1 MKFIFKSLFLVAVLS
16 SNITFANNSIWL
28 PLNSAQ
34 VEATLV
40 ADFNVSA
47 SSSWSFDLGQ
57 MTTLLNAAGNSPSN
71 ALIIELPYPDGS
83 FHSFKVWESS
93 IMESGLAAKFP
104 QIKTYSG
111 FDVANPRAILK
122 LDVNPINFHAMVF
135 DGTRTFM
142 INPRNK
148 NNASVYASF
157 FKKDL
162 IRTYQQQMHC
172 EFGQTNSGLIPNG
185 TTINLG
191 NGLPAL
197 NTTAQRTNGT
207 IHKKYRLALACTY
220 EYACA
225 ITGSTTPT
233 QAPVLAAMVTS
244 VNRVNG
250 VYETELGVTLTLVNN
265 TNLLIYLTSAD
276 PYTNNNGSTM
286 LGQNQTT
293 VSTTIGSANYDIGHV
308 FSTGGGGIASL
319 GSVCGSVKAQG
330 VTGSSNPVGDAF
342 DIDYVAHEIGHQFG
356 CNHTFNSNSGSCSG
370 NGKINNAYEPL
381 SGTTIM
387 AYAGICNPD
396 NIQPHSDPYFHAASL
411 VEASKFITTGSGTC
425 YTTAT
430 PTNPTPAS
438 VPSILATYNI
448 PFKTPF
454 ELTAPVATDPDHQA
468 MTYCWEAWNLG
479 NFNNAWTT
487 AYTTGPNFRTFS
499 PDTGR
504 TRVFPMPSRV
514 VRNTASPNYLGE
526 KLPEVARK
534 ITAKLTVR
542 DINNGIGCFNFT
554 DDSVNINAINTT
566 NAFTVLT
573 PATTA
578 TTWVGGTNQT
588 VTWNVVG
595 TTAAPI
601 NCNFVNIYLSV
612 DSGYTFPYLIA
623 AQVPNVGTAT
633 FSVPNINTT
642 NKARV
647 KVKGDSNI
655 FFNLNPSVFTIQKN
669 NTLTSP
675 NLIAEGD
682 SLTLCS
688 GKTTT
693 LHYVGPTGVGPTG
706 YAITWFNN
714 TPYDSVTFV
723 PATTGF
729 YTVSA
734 NNGVNYYID
743 TIYIT
748 VNPSPTA
755 SVSPAGTTLFCAPS
769 AQSLT
774 ASTNAIGASY
784 LWYINNTPIPSA
796 TTSIYTATSAGN
808 YTVKIT
814 SANGCVTTS
823 PASVL
828 LAGTLSA
835 TITAT
840 GSTSIC
846 AGGSVLLSANT
857 GNNYSYQWYQN
868 GVTIAGA
875 TTSTYVAT
883 ATGNYSVAIVVGTC
897 YAASNV
903 ISVLVSGAGNA
914 PIVNVIASGNTTI
927 CTGASVVLTTNTGI
941 NYSYQWQLNGVAI
954 SGATQNSY
962 AVTAGGS
969 YTVLVSNGG
978 CNTTSTA
985 VVVTQLADI
994 APIAKI
1000 TPASSTDFCVG
1011 NNVALLANTGANYSY
1026 EWYYNNNLI
1035 AGANASIY
1043 NASLQGAYKV
1053 KITDNVCTG
1062 TSLITSLTQHP
1073 LPVPTIGYAS
1083 GLLSIT
1089 NPGFSSYQ
1097 WYLNGQMLSGAYG
1110 ISYYPVQNGIY
1121 TMQVTDQ
1128 WNCTGVSNGIL
1139 IENFTGVASTTM
1151 NNQIMISPNPAHEQI
1166 QIIGLDQSRVKIYNA
1181 LGQEVINVLN
1191 QNIISIAALSSG
1203 IYMVHIFDE
1212 HNNLVQAQK
1221 LVKE

>member
-1 MKFIFKSLFLVAVLS
+1 MKFIFKSLFLFAVLAS
-16 SNITFANNSIWL
+16 KFVFASNSIWL
-28 PLNSAQ
+28 PLNSTQ
-34 VEATLV
+34 VETTLT
-40 ADFNVSA
+40 ADFNVS
-47 SSSWSFDLGQ
+47 SSSAWSFDLAQ
-57 MTTLLNAAGNSPSN
+57 MTSLLQTAGNNPSN
-71 ALIIELPYPDGS
+71 AIVLELPYPDGS
-83 FHSFKVWESS
+83 FHSYKVWESS

-111 FDVANPRAILK
+111 FDMANPGATLK
-122 LDVNPINFHAMVF
+122 LDINPINFHAMVF
-135 DGTRTFM
+135 DGSRTFM
-142 INPRNK
+142 INPRNR
-148 NNASVYASF
+148 NNATIYASF

-172 EFGQTNSGLIPNG
+172 EIGQTASGLVPNG
-185 TTINLG
+185 SPITIG
-191 NGLPAL
+191 SGLPAL

-207 IHKKYRLALACTY
+207 VHKKYRLALACTY

-225 ITGSTTPT
+225 VTGSTTPT

-250 VYETELGVTLTLVNN
+250 VYENEFGVTLTLVNN
-265 TNLLIYLTSAD
+265 TNLLIYLTSTD

-293 VSTTIGSANYDIGHV
+293 VTTTIGSANYDIGHV

-319 GSVCGSVKAQG
+319 GCVCGSVKAQG
-330 VTGSSNPVGDAF
+330 VTGSPNPVGDAY
-342 DIDYVAHEIGHQFG
+342 DIDYVAHEMGHQFG
-356 CNHTFNSNSGSCSG
+356 CNHTFNSNNGSCSG
-370 NGKINNAYEPL
+370 NRNNATAYEPL

-387 AYAGICNPD
+387 AYAGICSPD
-396 NIQPHSDPYFHAASL
+396 DIQQHSDPYFHAASL

-430 PTNPTPAS
+430 PTNPTPS
-438 VPSILATYNI
+438 TVPSILATYNI

-454 ELTAPVATDPDHQA
+454 ELTAPIATDPDHQA

-479 NFNNAWTT
+479 NFGTAWTT
-487 AYTTGPNFRTFS
+487 AYTAGPNFRSFN
-499 PDTGR
+499 PDTSR

-578 TTWVGGTNQT
+578 TTWMGGTNQT

-612 DSGYTFPYLIA
+612 DSGYTFPYVLA
-623 AQVPNVGTAT
+623 SHVANSGTAI

-669 NTLTSP
+669 TSLTAP

-682 SLTLCS
+682 SLTICS

-693 LHYVGPTGVGPTG
+693 LHYAGPTG
-706 YAITWFNN
+706 YTVNWFNGN
-714 TPYDSVTFV
+714 TADSVIFV

-734 NNGVNYYID
+734 NNGVNFYID

-748 VNPSPTA
+748 VNPSPSAT
-755 SVSPAGTTLFCAPS
+755 VSPTGTTLFCAPS
-769 AQSLT
+769 TLLLT
-774 ASTNAIGASY
+774 ATTNATGASY
-784 LWYINNTPIPSA
+784 LWYINNNPITTA
-796 TTSIYTATSAGN
+796 TASTYTATSAGN

-814 SANGCVTTS
+814 SANGCVSTS

-828 LAGTLSA
+828 LSGTLTAS
-835 TITAT
+835 ITAT

-857 GNNYSYQWYQN
+857 GNNYTYQWYQN
-868 GVTIAGA
+868 GVAINGA
-875 TTSTYVAT
+875 TASTYVAT
-883 ATGNYSVAIVVGTC
+883 TSGNYSVAIVVGTC
-897 YAASNV
+897 NAASNIIAV
-903 ISVLVSGAGNA
+903 TVNTASNA
-914 PIVNVIASGNTTI
+914 PIVNVTASGSTTI
-927 CTGASVVLTTNTGI
+927 CTGASLVLTTNTGI

-954 SGATQNSY
+954 TGATQNAY
-962 AVTAGGS
+962 TVTSGGS

-978 CNTTSTA
+978 CNTTSSA
-985 VVVTQLADI
+985 VIVTQLADI
-994 APIAKI
+994 SPIAKI
-1000 TPASSTDFCVG
+1000 TPASSTDFCAG
-1011 NNVALLANTGANYSY
+1011 NTVALLANTGTNYFY

-1035 AGANASIY
+1035 AGATGSIY
-1043 NASLQGAYKV
+1043 NASLPGAYKV
-1053 KITDNVCTG
+1053 KITNNVCTG
-1062 TSLITSLTQHP
+1062 TSLITTLTQHP

-1089 NPGFSSYQ
+1089 NPGFNSYQ

-1110 ISYYPVQNGIY
+1110 ISYYPVQNGVY

-1139 IENFTGVASTTM
+1139 IENFTGVASTTL

-1166 QIIGLDQSRVKIYNA
+1166 QIIGLDKSRVKIYNA

-1191 QNIISIAALSSG
+1191 QNTISIAALSNG

>member
-1 MKFIFKSLFLVAVLS
+1 MKFIFKSLFLFAVLS
-16 SNITFANNSIWL
+16 SKFVFASNSIWL

-34 VEATLV
+34 VETTLT
-40 ADFNVSA
+40 ADFNVS
-47 SSSWSFDLGQ
+47 SSSAWSFDLAQ
-57 MTTLLNAAGNSPSN
+57 MTSLLHTAGNNPSN
-71 ALIIELPYPDGS
+71 AIVLELPYPDGS
-83 FHSFKVWESS
+83 FHSYKVWESS
-93 IMESGLAAKFP
+93 IMEAGLAAKFP

-111 FDVANPRAILK
+111 FDMANPGATLK
-122 LDVNPINFHAMVF
+122 LDINPINFHAMVF
-135 DGTRTFM
+135 DGSRTFM
-142 INPRNK
+142 INPRNR
-148 NNASVYASF
+148 NNATIYASF
-157 FKKDL
+157 YKKDL

-172 EFGQTNSGLIPNG
+172 EIGQTASGLVPNG
-185 TTINLG
+185 SPITIG
-191 NGLPAL
+191 SGLPAL

-207 IHKKYRLALACTY
+207 VHKKYRLALACTY

-225 ITGSTTPT
+225 VTGSTTPT

-250 VYETELGVTLTLVNN
+250 VYENEFGVTLTLVNN

-293 VSTTIGSANYDIGHV
+293 VTTTIGSANYDIGHV

-319 GSVCGSVKAQG
+319 GCVCGSVKAQG
-330 VTGSSNPVGDAF
+330 VTGSPSPVGDAY
-342 DIDYVAHEIGHQFG
+342 DIDYVAHEMGHQFG
-356 CNHTFNSNSGSCSG
+356 CNHTFNSNNGSCSG
-370 NGKINNAYEPL
+370 NRNNTTAYEPL

-387 AYAGICNPD
+387 AYAGICSPD
-396 NIQPHSDPYFHAASL
+396 DIQQHSDPYFHAASL

-430 PTNPTPAS
+430 PTNPTPS
-438 VPSILATYNI
+438 TVPSILATYNI

-454 ELTAPVATDPDHQA
+454 ELTAPIATDPDHQA

-479 NFNNAWTT
+479 NFGTAWTT
-487 AYTTGPNFRTFS
+487 AYTAGPNFRSFN
-499 PDTGR
+499 PDTSR

-578 TTWVGGTNQT
+578 TTWLGGTNQT

-612 DSGYTFPYLIA
+612 DSGYTFPYVLA
-623 AQVPNVGTAT
+623 SHVANSGTAT

-669 NTLTSP
+669 TSLTAP

-682 SLTLCS
+682 SLTICS

-693 LHYVGPTGVGPTG
+693 LHYAGPTG
-706 YAITWFNN
+706 YTKNWFNAS
-714 TPYDSVTFV
+714 TADSVIFV
-723 PATTGF
+723 PAATGY

-734 NNGVNYYID
+734 NNGVNFYID

-748 VNPSPTA
+748 VNPSPSAT
-755 SVSPAGTTLFCAPS
+755 VSPTGTTLFCAPS
-769 AQSLT
+769 TLLLT
-774 ASTNAIGASY
+774 ATTNATGASY
-784 LWYINNTPIPSA
+784 LWYINNNPIASA
-796 TTSIYTATSAGN
+796 TASTYTATSAGN

-814 SANGCVTTS
+814 SANGCVSTS

-828 LAGTLSA
+828 LSGTLTAS
-835 TITAT
+835 ITAT

-857 GNNYSYQWYQN
+857 GNNYTYQWYQN
-868 GVTIAGA
+868 GVAINGA
-875 TTSTYVAT
+875 TASTYVAT
-883 ATGNYSVAIVVGTC
+883 TSGNYSVAIVVGTC
-897 YAASNV
+897 NAASNIIAV
-903 ISVLVSGAGNA
+903 TVNTASNA
-914 PIVNVIASGNTTI
+914 PIVNVTASGSTTI

-941 NYSYQWQLNGVAI
+941 NYSYQWQLNGTPIV
-954 SGATQNSY
+954 GATQNSY
-962 AVTAGGS
+962 TVTSGGS
-969 YTVLVSNGG
+969 YTVLVTNGG
-978 CNTTSTA
+978 CNTTSSA
-985 VVVTQLADI
+985 VIVTQLADI
-994 APIAKI
+994 SPIAKI
-1000 TPASSTDFCVG
+1000 TPASSTDFCAG
-1011 NNVALLANTGANYSY
+1011 NTVALLANTGTNYFY

-1035 AGANASIY
+1035 AGATGSIY
-1043 NASLQGAYKV
+1043 NASLPGAYKV
-1053 KITDNVCTG
+1053 KITNNVCTG
-1062 TSLITSLTQHP
+1062 TSLITTLTQHP

-1089 NPGFSSYQ
+1089 NPGFNSYQ

-1110 ISYYPVQNGIY
+1110 ISYYPVQNGVY

-1128 WNCTGVSNGIL
+1128 WNCTGISNGIL
-1139 IENFTGVASTTM
+1139 IENFTGVASTTL
-1151 NNQIMISPNPAHEQI
+1151 NNQIIVSPNPAHEQI
-1166 QIIGLDQSRVKIYNA
+1166 QIIGLDKSMVKIYNA

-1191 QNIISIAALSSG
+1191 QNTISIAALSNG

>member
-1 MKFIFKSLFLVAVLS
+1 MKFIFKSLFLFAVLAS
-16 SNITFANNSIWL
+16 KFVFASNSIWL

-34 VEATLV
+34 VETTLT
-40 ADFNVSA
+40 ADFNVS
-47 SSSWSFDLGQ
+47 SSSAWSFDLAQ
-57 MTTLLNAAGNSPSN
+57 MTSLLQTAGNNPSN
-71 ALIIELPYPDGS
+71 AIVLELPYPDGS
-83 FHSFKVWESS
+83 FHSYKVWESS

-111 FDVANPRAILK
+111 FDMANPGATLK
-122 LDVNPINFHAMVF
+122 LDINPINFHAMVF
-135 DGTRTFM
+135 DGSRTFM
-142 INPRNK
+142 INPRNR
-148 NNASVYASF
+148 NNATIYASF

-172 EFGQTNSGLIPNG
+172 EIGQTASGLVPNG
-185 TTINLG
+185 SPITIG
-191 NGLPAL
+191 SGLPAL

-207 IHKKYRLALACTY
+207 VHKKYRLALACTY

-225 ITGSTTPT
+225 VTGSTTPT

-250 VYETELGVTLTLVNN
+250 VYENEFGVTLTLVNN
-265 TNLLIYLTSAD
+265 TNLLIYLTSTD

-293 VSTTIGSANYDIGHV
+293 VTTTIGSANYDIGHV

-319 GSVCGSVKAQG
+319 GCVCGSVKAQG
-330 VTGSSNPVGDAF
+330 VTGSPNPVGDAY
-342 DIDYVAHEIGHQFG
+342 DIDYVAHEMGHQFG
-356 CNHTFNSNSGSCSG
+356 CNHTFNSNNGSCSG
-370 NGKINNAYEPL
+370 NRNNTTAYEPL

-387 AYAGICNPD
+387 AYAGICSPD
-396 NIQPHSDPYFHAASL
+396 DIQQHSDPYFHAASL

-430 PTNPTPAS
+430 PTNPTPS
-438 VPSILATYNI
+438 TVPSILATYNI

-454 ELTAPVATDPDHQA
+454 ELTAPIATDPDHQA

-479 NFNNAWTT
+479 NFGTAWTT
-487 AYTTGPNFRTFS
+487 AYTAGPNFRSFN
-499 PDTGR
+499 PDTSR

-578 TTWVGGTNQT
+578 TTWMGGTNQT

-612 DSGYTFPYLIA
+612 DSGYTFPYVLA
-623 AQVPNVGTAT
+623 SHVANSGTAT

-669 NTLTSP
+669 TSLTAP

-682 SLTLCS
+682 SLTICS

-693 LHYVGPTGVGPTG
+693 LHYAGPTG
-706 YAITWFNN
+706 YTVNWFNGN
-714 TPYDSVTFV
+714 TADSVIFV

-734 NNGVNYYID
+734 NNGVNFYID

-748 VNPSPTA
+748 VNPSPSAT
-755 SVSPAGTTLFCAPS
+755 VSPTGTTLFCAPS
-769 AQSLT
+769 TLLLT
-774 ASTNAIGASY
+774 ATTNATGASY
-784 LWYINNTPIPSA
+784 LWYINNNPITTA
-796 TTSIYTATSAGN
+796 TASTYTATSAGN

-814 SANGCVTTS
+814 SANGCVSTS

-828 LAGTLSA
+828 LSGTLTAS
-835 TITAT
+835 ITAT

-857 GNNYSYQWYQN
+857 GNNYTYQWYQN
-868 GVTIAGA
+868 GVAINGA
-875 TTSTYVAT
+875 TASTYVAT
-883 ATGNYSVAIVVGTC
+883 TSGNYSVAIVVGTC
-897 YAASNV
+897 NAASNIIAV
-903 ISVLVSGAGNA
+903 TVNTASNA
-914 PIVNVIASGNTTI
+914 PIVNVTASGSTTI
-927 CTGASVVLTTNTGI
+927 CTGASLVLTTNTGI

-954 SGATQNSY
+954 TGATQNAY
-962 AVTAGGS
+962 TVTSGGS

-978 CNTTSTA
+978 CNTTSSA
-985 VVVTQLADI
+985 VIVTQLADI
-994 APIAKI
+994 SPIAKI
-1000 TPASSTDFCVG
+1000 TPASSTDFCAG
-1011 NNVALLANTGANYSY
+1011 NTVALLANTGTNYFY

-1035 AGANASIY
+1035 AGATGSIY
-1043 NASLQGAYKV
+1043 NASLPGAYKV
-1053 KITDNVCTG
+1053 KITNNVCTG
-1062 TSLITSLTQHP
+1062 TSLITTLTQHP

-1089 NPGFSSYQ
+1089 NPGFNSYQ

-1110 ISYYPVQNGIY
+1110 ISYYPVQNGVY

-1139 IENFTGVASTTM
+1139 IENFTGVASTTL

-1166 QIIGLDQSRVKIYNA
+1166 QIIGLDKSRVKIYNA

-1191 QNIISIAALSSG
+1191 QNTISIAALSNG

>member
-1 MKFIFKSLFLVAVLS
+1 MKFIFKTLFLFAILS
-16 SNITFANNSIWL
+16 SKFVFASNAIWL

-34 VEATLV
+34 VEATLA
-40 ADFNVSA
+40 ADFNVTS
-47 SSSWSFDLGQ
+47 SSSWSFDLSQ
-57 MTTLLNAAGNSPSN
+57 MTNLLHTAGDQPNAA
-71 ALIIELPYPDGS
+71 ITIELPYPDGS
-83 FHSFKVWESS
+83 FHSYKIWESS

-111 FDVANPRAILK
+111 YDISNPAAVLK
-122 LDVNPINFHAMVF
+122 LDINPINFHAMVF
-135 DGTRTFM
+135 DGVRTFM
-142 INPRNK
+142 INPRNR

-172 EFGQTNSGLIPNG
+172 EVGQTNMGLVTNG
-185 TTINLG
+185 SPINVG
-191 NGLPAL
+191 SGLPAL
-197 NTTAQRTNGT
+197 NTTAKRTNGT
-207 IHKKYRLALACTY
+207 VHKKYRLALACTY

-225 ITGSTTPT
+225 VTGSTTPT

-250 VYETELGVTLTLVNN
+250 VYENEFGVTLTLINN

-293 VSTTIGSANYDIGHV
+293 VTTTIGSANYDIGHV

-319 GSVCGSVKAQG
+319 GCVCGSVKAQG
-330 VTGSSNPVGDAF
+330 VTGSPSPVGDAY
-342 DIDYVAHEIGHQFG
+342 DIDYVAHEMGHQFG
-356 CNHTFNSNSGSCSG
+356 CNHTFNSNSGSCTG
-370 NGKINNAYEPL
+370 NRNNTTAYEPL

-387 AYAGICNPD
+387 AYAGICSPD
-396 NIQPHSDPYFHAASL
+396 DIQQHSDPYFHAASL

-425 YTTAT
+425 YTTVAT
-430 PTNPTPAS
+430 PNNPTPS
-438 VPSILATYNI
+438 TVPSILATYNI

-454 ELTAPVATDPDHQA
+454 ELTAPIATDPDHQA

-479 NFNNAWTT
+479 NFGTAWTT
-487 AYTTGPNFRTFS
+487 AYTTGPNFRSFN
-499 PDTGR
+499 PDTSR

-578 TTWVGGTNQT
+578 TTWLGGTNQT

-612 DSGYTFPYLIA
+612 DSGYTFPYVLA
-623 AQVPNVGTAT
+623 SHVANSGTAT

-669 NTLTSP
+669 TTLTAP

-693 LHYVGPTGVGPTG
+693 LHYAGPTG
-706 YAITWFNN
+706 YTKNWFNGS
-714 TPYDSVTFV
+714 TADSVIFV

-734 NNGVNYYID
+734 NNGVNFYID

-748 VNPSPTA
+748 VNPSPSAT
-755 SVSPAGTTLFCAPS
+755 VSPTGTTLFCAPS
-769 AQSLT
+769 SLLLT
-774 ASTNAIGASY
+774 ATTNATGVTY
-784 LWYINNTPIPSA
+784 LWYNNNNPITTA
-796 TTSIYTATSAGN
+796 TSSTYTATSAGN

-814 SANGCVTTS
+814 STDGCATIS
-823 PASVL
+823 SASVL
-828 LAGTLSA
+828 LSGTLTAS
-835 TITAT
+835 ITAT

-857 GNNYSYQWYQN
+857 GNNYTYQWYQN
-868 GVTIAGA
+868 GVAIAGA
-875 TTSTYVAT
+875 TNSTYVAT
-883 ATGNYSVAIVVGTC
+883 ASGNYSVAIVVGTC
-897 YAASNV
+897 NAASNIIAV
-903 ISVLVSGAGNA
+903 SVNTASNA
-914 PIVNVIASGNTTI
+914 PIVNVTASGSTTI
-927 CTGASVVLTTNTGI
+927 CTGASLVLTTNTGI

-962 AVTAGGS
+962 TVTAGGS
-969 YTVLVSNGG
+969 YTVLVTNGA
-978 CNTTSTA
+978 CNTTSSA
-985 VVVTQLADI
+985 VIITQLADV

-1000 TPASSTDFCVG
+1000 TPASSTDFCAG
-1011 NNVALLANTGANYSY
+1011 NNVALLANTGSNYFY

-1035 AGANASIY
+1035 AGASSSIY
-1043 NASLQGAYKV
+1043 NASLPGAYKV
-1053 KITDNVCTG
+1053 KITNNVCTG
-1062 TSLITSLTQHP
+1062 TSLITTLTQHP
-1073 LPVPTIGYAS
+1073 LPVPTIAYAS

-1089 NPGFSSYQ
+1089 NPGFNSYQ
-1097 WYLNGQMLSGAYG
+1097 WYLNGQMVSGAYG
-1110 ISYYPVQNGIY
+1110 ISYYPVQNGVY

-1139 IENFTGVASTTM
+1139 IENFTGVANTNL
-1151 NNQIMISPNPAHEQI
+1151 NNQIIISPNPAHDQI
-1166 QIIGLDQSRVKIYNA
+1166 QIMGINNPMVKIYNA
-1181 LGQEVINVLN
+1181 LGQEVIKVAN
-1191 QNIISIAALSSG
+1191 QALVSIAALSNG
-1203 IYMVHIFDE
+1203 IYMVHVFDE

-1221 LVKE
+1221 LIKE

>member
-1 MKFIFKSLFLVAVLS
+1 MKFIFKSLFLFAVLAS
-16 SNITFANNSIWL
+16 KFVFASNSIWL

-34 VEATLV
+34 VETTLT
-40 ADFNVSA
+40 ADFNVS
-47 SSSWSFDLGQ
+47 SSSAWSFDLAQ
-57 MTTLLNAAGNSPSN
+57 MTSLLHTAGNNPSN
-71 ALIIELPYPDGS
+71 AIVLELPYPDGS
-83 FHSFKVWESS
+83 FHTYKVWESS

-104 QIKTYSG
+104 QIKTYFG
-111 FDVANPRAILK
+111 FDMANPGATLK
-122 LDVNPINFHAMVF
+122 LDINPINFHAMVF

-142 INPRNK
+142 INPRNR
-148 NNASVYASF
+148 NNATIYASF

-172 EFGQTNSGLIPNG
+172 EIGQTASGIVPNG
-185 TTINLG
+185 SPITIG
-191 NGLPAL
+191 SGLPAL

-207 IHKKYRLALACTY
+207 VHKKYRLALACTY

-225 ITGSTTPT
+225 VTGSTTPT

-250 VYETELGVTLTLVNN
+250 VYENEFGVTLTLVNN

-293 VSTTIGSANYDIGHV
+293 VTTTIGSANYDIGHV

-319 GSVCGSVKAQG
+319 GCVCGSVKAQG
-330 VTGSSNPVGDAF
+330 VTGSPSPVGDAY
-342 DIDYVAHEIGHQFG
+342 DIDYVAHEMGHQFG

-370 NGKINNAYEPL
+370 NRNNTTAYEPL

-387 AYAGICNPD
+387 AYAGICSPD
-396 NIQPHSDPYFHAASL
+396 DIQQHSDPYFHAASL

-430 PTNPTPAS
+430 PTNPTPS
-438 VPSILATYNI
+438 TVPSILATYNI

-454 ELTAPVATDPDHQA
+454 ELTAPIATDPDHQS

-479 NFNNAWTT
+479 NFGTAWTT
-487 AYTTGPNFRTFS
+487 AYTAGPNFRSFN
-499 PDTGR
+499 PDTSR

-612 DSGYTFPYLIA
+612 DSGYTFPYVLASHIA
-623 AQVPNVGTAT
+623 NSGTAT

-669 NTLTSP
+669 TSLTAP
-675 NLIAEGD
+675 NLITEGD
-682 SLTLCS
+682 SLTICS

-693 LHYVGPTGVGPTG
+693 LHYAGPTG
-706 YAITWFNN
+706 YTKNWFNAS
-714 TPYDSVTFV
+714 TADSIIFV
-723 PATTGF
+723 PAATGF

-734 NNGVNYYID
+734 NNGVNFYID

-748 VNPSPTA
+748 VNPSPSAT
-755 SVSPAGTTLFCAPS
+755 VSPTGTTLFCAPS
-769 AQSLT
+769 TLLLT
-774 ASTNAIGASY
+774 ATTNATGASY
-784 LWYINNTPIPSA
+784 LWYINNSPITTA
-796 TTSIYTATSAGN
+796 TASTYTATSAGN

-814 SANGCVTTS
+814 SANGCVSTS

-828 LAGTLSA
+828 LSGTLTAS
-835 TITAT
+835 ITAT

-857 GNNYSYQWYQN
+857 GNNYTYQWYQN
-868 GVTIAGA
+868 GVAINGA
-875 TTSTYVAT
+875 SASTYVAT
-883 ATGNYSVAIVVGTC
+883 TSGNYSVAIVVGTC
-897 YAASNV
+897 NAASNIIAV
-903 ISVLVSGAGNA
+903 TVNTASNA
-914 PIVNVIASGNTTI
+914 PVANVTASGSTTI
-927 CTGASVVLTTNTGI
+927 CTGTSLVLTTNTGI

-954 SGATQNSY
+954 TGATQNSY
-962 AVTAGGS
+962 TVTSGGS

-1000 TPASSTDFCVG
+1000 TPASSTDFCAG
-1011 NNVALLANTGANYSY
+1011 NNVALLANTGANYFY

-1035 AGANASIY
+1035 AGATSSIY
-1043 NASLQGAYKV
+1043 NASLSGAYKV
-1053 KITDNVCTG
+1053 KITNNVCTG
-1062 TSLITSLTQHP
+1062 TSLITTLTQHP

-1089 NPGFSSYQ
+1089 NPGFNSYQ
-1097 WYLNGQMLSGAYG
+1097 WYLNGQMVSGAYG
-1110 ISYYPVQNGIY
+1110 ISYYPVQNGVY

-1139 IENFTGVASTTM
+1139 IENFTGVASTTL

-1166 QIIGLDQSRVKIYNA
+1166 QIIGLDKSRVKIYNA

-1191 QNIISIAALSSG
+1191 QNTISIAALSNG

>member
-1 MKFIFKSLFLVAVLS
+1 MKFIFKTLLLFAILS
-16 SNITFANNSIWL
+16 SQFVFASNAIWL

-34 VEATLV
+34 VETTLA
-40 ADFNVSA
+40 ADFNVTS
-47 SSSWSFDLGQ
+47 SSSWSFDLNQ
-57 MTTLLNAAGNSPSN
+57 MTNILHTAGDQPNAA
-71 ALIIELPYPDGS
+71 ITIELPYPDGS
-83 FHSFKVWESS
+83 FHSYKIWESS
-93 IMESGLAAKFP
+93 IMESGLASKFP

-111 FDVANPRAILK
+111 YDISNPAAVLK
-122 LDVNPINFHAMVF
+122 LDINPINFHAMVF
-135 DGTRTFM
+135 DGVRTFM
-142 INPRNK
+142 INPRNR

-172 EFGQTNSGLIPNG
+172 EVGQTNMGLVTNG
-185 TTINLG
+185 SPINVG
-191 NGLPAL
+191 SGLPAL

-207 IHKKYRLALACTY
+207 VHKKYRLALACTY

-225 ITGSTTPT
+225 VTGSTTPT

-250 VYETELGVTLTLVNN
+250 VYENEFGVTLTLINN

-286 LGQNQTT
+286 LGQNQNT
-293 VSTTIGSANYDIGHV
+293 VTTTIGSANYDIGHV

-319 GSVCGSVKAQG
+319 GCVCGSVKAQG
-330 VTGSSNPVGDAF
+330 VTGSPSPVGDAY
-342 DIDYVAHEIGHQFG
+342 DIDYVAHEMGHQFG
-356 CNHTFNSNSGSCSG
+356 CNHTFNSNNGSCSG
-370 NGKINNAYEPL
+370 NRNNTTAYEPL

-387 AYAGICNPD
+387 AYAGICSPD
-396 NIQPHSDPYFHAASL
+396 DIQQHSDPYFHAASL

-425 YTTAT
+425 YTTVAT
-430 PTNPTPAS
+430 PNNPTPS
-438 VPSILATYNI
+438 TVPSILATYNI

-454 ELTAPVATDPDHQA
+454 ELTAPIATDPDHQA

-479 NFNNAWTT
+479 NFGTAWTT
-487 AYTTGPNFRTFS
+487 AYTTGPNFRSFN
-499 PDTGR
+499 PDTSR

-578 TTWVGGTNQT
+578 TTWLGGTNQT

-612 DSGYTFPYLIA
+612 DSGYTFPYVLA
-623 AQVPNVGTAT
+623 SHVANSGTAT

-669 NTLTSP
+669 TTLTAP

-682 SLTLCS
+682 SLTICS

-693 LHYVGPTGVGPTG
+693 LHYAGPTG
-706 YAITWFNN
+706 YTKNWFNGS
-714 TPYDSVTFV
+714 TADSVIFV

-748 VNPSPTA
+748 VNPSPSAT
-755 SVSPAGTTLFCAPS
+755 VSPTGTTLFCAPS
-769 AQSLT
+769 SLLLT
-774 ASTNAIGASY
+774 ATTNATGVTY
-784 LWYINNTPIPSA
+784 LWYNNNNPITTA
-796 TTSIYTATSAGN
+796 TSSTYTATSAGN

-814 SANGCVTTS
+814 STDGCATIS
-823 PASVL
+823 SASVL
-828 LAGTLSA
+828 LSGTLTAS
-835 TITAT
+835 ITAT

-857 GNNYSYQWYQN
+857 GNNYTYQWYQN
-868 GVTIAGA
+868 GVAIAGA
-875 TTSTYVAT
+875 TNSTYVAT
-883 ATGNYSVAIVVGTC
+883 ASGNYSVAIVVGTC
-897 YAASNV
+897 NAASNIIAV
-903 ISVLVSGAGNA
+903 SVNTASNA
-914 PIVNVIASGNTTI
+914 PIVNVTASGSTTI
-927 CTGASVVLTTNTGI
+927 CTGASLVLTTNTGI

-962 AVTAGGS
+962 TVTSGGS
-969 YTVLVSNGG
+969 YTVLVTNGG
-978 CNTTSTA
+978 CNTTSSA
-985 VVVTQLADI
+985 VIVTQLADV

-1000 TPASSTDFCVG
+1000 TPASSTDFCAG
-1011 NNVALLANTGANYSY
+1011 NNVALLANTGANYFY

-1035 AGANASIY
+1035 AGASSSIY
-1043 NASLQGAYKV
+1043 NASLPGAYKV
-1053 KITDNVCTG
+1053 KITSNVCTG
-1062 TSLITSLTQHP
+1062 TSLITTLTQHP
-1073 LPVPTIGYAS
+1073 LPVPTIAYAS

-1089 NPGFSSYQ
+1089 NPGFNSYQ
-1097 WYLNGQMLSGAYG
+1097 WYLNGQMVSGAYG
-1110 ISYYPVQNGIY
+1110 ISYYPVQNGVY

-1139 IENFTGVASTTM
+1139 IENFTGVANTNL
-1151 NNQIMISPNPAHEQI
+1151 NNQIIISPNPAHDQI
-1166 QIIGLDQSRVKIYNA
+1166 QIMGINNPMVKIYNA
-1181 LGQEVINVLN
+1181 LGQEVIKVAN
-1191 QNIISIAALSSG
+1191 QALVSIAALSNG
-1203 IYMVHIFDE
+1203 IYMVHVFDE
-1212 HNNLVQAQK
+1212 HNNLVHAQK
-1221 LVKE
+1221 LIKE

>member
-1 MKFIFKSLFLVAVLS
+1 MKFIFKTLFLFAILS
-16 SNITFANNSIWL
+16 SKFVFASNAIWL

-34 VEATLV
+34 VEATLA
-40 ADFNVSA
+40 ADFNVTS
-47 SSSWSFDLGQ
+47 SSSWSFDLSQ
-57 MTTLLNAAGNSPSN
+57 MTNLLHTAGDQPNAA
-71 ALIIELPYPDGS
+71 ITIELPYPDGS
-83 FHSFKVWESS
+83 FHSYKIWESS
-93 IMESGLAAKFP
+93 IMESGLASKFP

-111 FDVANPRAILK
+111 YDISNPAAVLK
-122 LDVNPINFHAMVF
+122 LDINPINFHAMVF
-135 DGTRTFM
+135 DGVRTFM
-142 INPRNK
+142 INPRNR

-172 EFGQTNSGLIPNG
+172 EVGQTNMGLVTNG
-185 TTINLG
+185 SPINVG
-191 NGLPAL
+191 SGLPAL

-207 IHKKYRLALACTY
+207 VHKKYRLALACTY

-225 ITGSTTPT
+225 VTGSTTPT

-250 VYETELGVTLTLVNN
+250 VYENEFGVTLTLINN

-293 VSTTIGSANYDIGHV
+293 VTTTIGSANYDIGHV

-319 GSVCGSVKAQG
+319 GCVCGSVKAQG
-330 VTGSSNPVGDAF
+330 VTGSPSPVGDAY
-342 DIDYVAHEIGHQFG
+342 DIDYVAHEMGHQFG
-356 CNHTFNSNSGSCSG
+356 CNHTFNSNSGSCTG
-370 NGKINNAYEPL
+370 NRNNTTAYEPL

-387 AYAGICNPD
+387 AYAGICSPD
-396 NIQPHSDPYFHAASL
+396 DIQLHSDPYFHAASL

-430 PTNPTPAS
+430 PTNPTPS
-438 VPSILATYNI
+438 TVPSILATYNI

-454 ELTAPVATDPDHQA
+454 ELTAPIATDPDHQA

-479 NFNNAWTT
+479 NFGTAWTT
-487 AYTTGPNFRTFS
+487 AYTTGPNFRSFN
-499 PDTGR
+499 PDTSR

-578 TTWVGGTNQT
+578 TTWLGGTNQT

-612 DSGYTFPYLIA
+612 DSGYTFPYVLA
-623 AQVPNVGTAT
+623 SHVANSGTAT

-669 NTLTSP
+669 TTLTAP

-682 SLTLCS
+682 SLTICS

-693 LHYVGPTGVGPTG
+693 LHYAGPTG
-706 YAITWFNN
+706 YTKNWFNGS
-714 TPYDSVTFV
+714 TADSVIFV

-734 NNGVNYYID
+734 NNGVNFYID

-748 VNPSPTA
+748 VNPSPSAT
-755 SVSPAGTTLFCAPS
+755 VSPTGTTLFCAPS
-769 AQSLT
+769 TLLLT
-774 ASTNAIGASY
+774 ATTNATGVTY
-784 LWYINNTPIPSA
+784 LWYNNNNPITTA
-796 TTSIYTATSAGN
+796 TTSTYTATSAGN

-814 SANGCVTTS
+814 STDGCTTIS

-828 LAGTLSA
+828 LSGTLTAS
-835 TITAT
+835 ITAT

-857 GNNYSYQWYQN
+857 GNNYTYQWYLN
-868 GVTIAGA
+868 GVAIAGA
-875 TTSTYVAT
+875 TSSTYVAT
-883 ATGNYSVAIVVGTC
+883 ASGNYSVAIVVGTC
-897 YAASNV
+897 NAASNIIAV
-903 ISVLVSGAGNA
+903 SVNTASNA
-914 PIVNVIASGNTTI
+914 PIVNVTASGSTTI
-927 CTGASVVLTTNTGI
+927 CTGASLVLTTNTGI

-962 AVTAGGS
+962 TVTAGGS
-969 YTVLVSNGG
+969 YTVLVTNGG
-978 CNTTSTA
+978 CNTTSSA
-985 VVVTQLADI
+985 VIVTQLTDV

-1000 TPASSTDFCVG
+1000 TPASSTDFCAG
-1011 NNVALLANTGANYSY
+1011 NNVALLANTGSNYFY

-1035 AGANASIY
+1035 AGASSSIY
-1043 NASLQGAYKV
+1043 NASLPGAYKV
-1053 KITDNVCTG
+1053 KITSNVCTG
-1062 TSLITSLTQHP
+1062 TSLITTLTQHP
-1073 LPVPTIGYAS
+1073 LPIPTISYAS

-1089 NPGFSSYQ
+1089 NPGFNSYQ
-1097 WYLNGQMLSGAYG
+1097 WYLNGQMVSGAYG
-1110 ISYYPVQNGIY
+1110 ISYYPVQNGVY

-1139 IENFTGVASTTM
+1139 IENFTGVANTNL
-1151 NNQIMISPNPAHEQI
+1151 NNQIIISPNPAHDQI
-1166 QIIGLDQSRVKIYNA
+1166 QIMGINNPMVKIYNA
-1181 LGQEVINVLN
+1181 LGQEVIKVAN
-1191 QNIISIAALSSG
+1191 QALVSIAALSNG
-1203 IYMVHIFDE
+1203 IYMVHVFDE